1 MPFLMALLVAACSPT
16 PSPSPNVT
24 TQPLLAPSPTPAP
37 TLTLT
42 PTPSQT
48 AVSTTRHLSVGSI
61 ELDYPSDWSVM
72 DQGWPTTG
80 MGQTLAIIGT
90 LPWGSCAPSDL
101 NCHYQLRLDP
111 GQITVEIGTLLLA
124 ADNICDLGRTRSDLA
139 ARGPSDPQA
148 TGSLTRVDGRPAV
161 RTDYAVGQT
170 DYYHSD
176 EWRDWLIA
184 APGTTTSGYTINAMY
199 RGPGLETLRAEL
211 DQLVAS
217 VRLGPS
223 TAGNPTQPT
232 DCGSPFPS

>member
-1 MPFLMALLVAACSPT
+1 MPFLVALLLAACSPT

-24 TQPLLAPSPTPAP
+24 TGPLLSPPPTPTLSPTA
-37 TLTLT
+37 
-42 PTPSQT
+42 SQT
-48 AVSTTRHLSVGSI
+48 ASSITRHLSVSGI

-111 GQITVEIGTLLLA
+111 GQITVEIGTLLLV
-124 ADNICDLGRTRSDLA
+124 ADNICDLGRTRSDLVG
-139 ARGPSDPQA
+139 RGPSDPPA

-161 RTDYAVGQT
+161 RTDYAVGQA

-184 APGTTTSGYTINAMY
+184 APGTTTTGYTINAMY
-199 RGPGLETLRAEL
+199 RGPDLETLRAEL

-223 TAGNPTQPT
+223 TAGNPTQPA